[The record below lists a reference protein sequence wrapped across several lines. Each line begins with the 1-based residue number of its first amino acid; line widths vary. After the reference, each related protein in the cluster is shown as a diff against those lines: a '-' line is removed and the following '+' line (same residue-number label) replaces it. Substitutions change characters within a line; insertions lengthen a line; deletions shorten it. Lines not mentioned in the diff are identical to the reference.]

1 MGSLR
6 MLANFPGEN
15 IGLDLPVIVVDDD
28 FFEYLKEEAIE
39 AMDVAEFH
47 EVWIDWRKRLLTSA
61 PSSKNY

>member
-47 EVWIDWRKRLLTSA
+47 EVWIDWAKENVE
-61 PSSKNY
+61 SSLS